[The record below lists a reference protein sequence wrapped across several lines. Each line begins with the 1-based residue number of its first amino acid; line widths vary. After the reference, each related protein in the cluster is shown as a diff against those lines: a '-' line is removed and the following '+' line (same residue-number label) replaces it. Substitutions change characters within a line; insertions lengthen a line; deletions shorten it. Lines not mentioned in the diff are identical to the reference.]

1 MYEPYASPVWAD
13 NHQVVSNTINRGFRR
28 IGRAARRLLGRVV
41 PPDQSEEASKRTYCI
56 G

>member
-1 MYEPYASPVWAD
+1 MYEPYASSVWAD

-28 IGRAARRLLGRVV
+28 MGSAARRLLGRVV